1 MAESILRLK
10 VSSEEYDNKLK
21 RAAEGIQRLAS
32 KIHDS
37 QGEFVGLTNDQKEFI
52 RNLQY
57 MNTVSQTATGKVK
70 ELETAYKGLQTMY
83 NGFNA
88 FEKNSEEGKILAEQL
103 SILKEKTLQARK
115 EMEDANKSLS
125 NTGGFLD
132 QLTSKFTVN
141 IDALKLFDIGMKA
154 SGAALD
160 VAKDAFFASESNVDE
175 WGRTI
180 QAAQS
185 VYEGF
190 LISINNGDIS
200 GFLSN
205 IDDIVKAARAAY
217 NELDKLNTMR
227 TIQSPGFAKQEAENN
242 RMRTMLMTGKWI
254 SAADGR
260 VSPLGLKDGDKL
272 TPEMMRVIER
282 QLQGGMNKIVSL
294 TKNEIGQTGRA
305 IDAYYNSLAK
315 QNGMSLK
322 EFRSGTS
329 SWESFSQK
337 MAGYEAYKKW
347 DAQARTEFAKQG
359 GRGYVDFD
367 KNNPY
372 AEFRKWGTF
381 RVDKMGENSYN
392 DLVNLIK
399 QQQSQQSQLYSTM
412 GQAYRTM
419 NRVNGVSVR
428 DIMGGGGSGGG
439 GGRSVGGGS
448 MATSVNELTEMQSN
462 QQRINELTQEYVNI
476 SDQSTEAVKERQ
488 VAIRQEISELE
499 KRNGVLKLYQ
509 EQAKGKFLGGDV
521 QKTGLAN
528 SSLSSSVSGTFDVGT
543 GLSPEAIAAAN
554 QWIKN
559 MEEGGNKVR
568 ESWKNAASAI
578 SLVGT
583 AMSAVKDP
591 AAQIASTVAMAIAN
605 IAMAY
610 SESLAKDTT
619 NKSNIWYFIATAAAA
634 MVSMATTISSIHSA
648 TGYAEGGMI
657 KGNSYSGDNI
667 GGLVDGSQ
675 LVGLN
680 AGEIVLN
687 QAQTSNVANA
697 LKGGGMG
704 NMHLTARLDGKDLL
718 LSIDRTGQTMGYGQ
732 LVFFK

>member
-1 MAESILRLK
+1 MADVITRFKLEDTQYNSKLRDSVKGLKEVVKMAELAGKDFKGFEKNTL
-10 VSSEEYDNKLK
+10 E
-21 RAAEGIQRLAS
+21 AAKALGTMETGATNS
-32 KIHDS
+32 KD
-37 QGEFVGLTNDQKEFI
+37 
-52 RNLQY
+52 
-57 MNTVSQTATGKVK
+57 KVK
-70 ELETAYKGLQTMY
+70 ELVGAFNDMAKTYNTMSKDLR
-83 NGFNA
+83 
-88 FEKNSEEGKILAEQL
+88 ESDVGKALAESMTQL
-103 SILKEKTLQARK
+103 QGRIKEAKT
-115 EMEDANKSLS
+115 EMNS
-125 NTGGFLD
+125 TGGVMD
-132 QLTSKFTVN
+132 QLAQKFTIN
-141 IDALKLFDIGMKA
+141 IDALKLFNAGVTAAK
-154 SGAALD
+154 AALD

-347 DAQARTEFAKQG
+347 DAQARTEFSKQG

-419 NRVNGVSVR
+419 NRVNGETIR

-439 GGRSVGGGS
+439 GGRGGAGGFDINRIAFNPPSDTDKLKPSDYAEVPSVWAMFGKEIGKSLMEGIEDPMS
-448 MATSVNELTEMQSN
+448 NLNVDDFMKSYQAVEDQINDMNNALAQQKMAYNMAGQAAQNFGAALAATENPAAKTAGTVMQAVASIALGFAMASSN
-462 QQRINELTQEYVNI
+462 
-476 SDQSTEAVKERQ
+476 
-488 VAIRQEISELE
+488 
-499 KRNGVLKLYQ
+499 
-509 EQAKGKFLGGDV
+509 
-521 QKTGLAN
+521 AN
-528 SSLSSSVSGTFDVGT
+528 TAGT
-543 GLSPEAIAAAN
+543 GWGWLAWLGAGMAA
-554 QWIKN
+554 
-559 MEEGGNKVR
+559 
-568 ESWKNAASAI
+568 
-578 SLVGT
+578 
-583 AMSAVKDP
+583 
-591 AAQIASTVAMAIAN
+591 
-605 IAMAY
+605 
-610 SESLAKDTT
+610 
-619 NKSNIWYFIATAAAA
+619 
-634 MVSMATTISSIHSA
+634 MATTISTIHSL

-687 QAQTSNVANA
+687 QAQQANVANA